1 MRVTK
6 SGRVRWAGHVAHSKE
21 MRNAYKILA
30 GKHEG
35 NRDFNLPPSCTI
47 VPSQMNVRKHVA
59 E

>member
-1 MRVTK
+1 M
-6 SGRVRWAGHVAHSKE
+6 RWAGHVTRMGE